1 MKIYPAIDLH
11 LGKCVRLYKGDYN
24 EVTDYGNPIE
34 VAKKFKKLGATFLH
48 IVDLD
53 GAKEGSLINVD
64 VVRRIIDEVKIDCE
78 FGGGIRSLE
87 QIKML
92 LNNNIKR
99 VIIGSKALDLD
110 FVDKAI
116 KLFGSEKIVIGLDC
130 ENFMIKTNG
139 WLEQS
144 SINALDFALK
154 LEALGVKTIIFTDI
168 SKDGMLTGPS
178 FGLYNRIMSTLPSLS
193 LIASGGV
200 SSADDLFRL
209 AQNGLYGAIVGK
221 AYYEGR
227 ITIAEMKEAE
237 CSQKG

>member
-34 VAKKFKKLGATFLH
+34 MAKKFKKLGATFLH

-168 SKDGMLTGPS
+168 SKDG
-178 FGLYNRIMSTLPSLS
+178 TLDGINDEQIKRLVETTKIDI
-193 LIASGGV
+193 IASGGAKDITDIKKAQECGCKGIILGK
-200 SSADDLFRL
+200 SIYNNNIDLK
-209 AQNGLYGAIVGK
+209 QAIEEF
-221 AYYEGR
+221 EG
-227 ITIAEMKEAE
+227 
-237 CSQKG
+237 

>member
-34 VAKKFKKLGATFLH
+34 MAKKFKKLGATFLH

-110 FVDKAI
+110 FVDKSI

-168 SKDGMLTGPS
+168 SKDG
-178 FGLYNRIMSTLPSLS
+178 TLDGINDGQIKRLVETTKIDI
-193 LIASGGV
+193 IASGGAKDI
-200 SSADDLFRL
+200 SDIKKAQECGCKGIILGKSIYNNNIDLK
-209 AQNGLYGAIVGK
+209 QAIEEF
-221 AYYEGR
+221 EG
-227 ITIAEMKEAE
+227 
-237 CSQKG
+237 

>member
-168 SKDGMLTGPS
+168 SKDG
-178 FGLYNRIMSTLPSLS
+178 TLDGINDGQIKRLVETTKIDI
-193 LIASGGV
+193 IASGGAKDI
-200 SSADDLFRL
+200 SDIKKAQECGCKGIILGKSIYNNNIDLK
-209 AQNGLYGAIVGK
+209 QAIEEF
-221 AYYEGR
+221 EG
-227 ITIAEMKEAE
+227 
-237 CSQKG
+237 

>member
-34 VAKKFKKLGATFLH
+34 VSKKFKKLGATFLH

-168 SKDGMLTGPS
+168 SKDG
-178 FGLYNRIMSTLPSLS
+178 TLDGINDEQIKRLVETTKIDI
-193 LIASGGV
+193 IASGGAKDITDIKKAQECGCKGIILGK
-200 SSADDLFRL
+200 SIYNNNIDLK
-209 AQNGLYGAIVGK
+209 QAIEEF
-221 AYYEGR
+221 EG
-227 ITIAEMKEAE
+227 
-237 CSQKG
+237 

>member
-168 SKDGMLTGPS
+168 SKDG
-178 FGLYNRIMSTLPSLS
+178 TLDGINDGQIKRLVETTKIDI
-193 LIASGGV
+193 IASGGAKDITDIKKAQECGCKGIILGK
-200 SSADDLFRL
+200 SIYNNNIDLK
-209 AQNGLYGAIVGK
+209 QAIEEF
-221 AYYEGR
+221 EG
-227 ITIAEMKEAE
+227 
-237 CSQKG
+237 

>member
-53 GAKEGSLINVD
+53 GAKDGSLINVD

-168 SKDGMLTGPS
+168 SKDG
-178 FGLYNRIMSTLPSLS
+178 TLDGINDGQIKRLVETTKIDI
-193 LIASGGV
+193 IASGGAKDITDIKKAQECGCKGIILGK
-200 SSADDLFRL
+200 SIYNNNIDLK
-209 AQNGLYGAIVGK
+209 QAIEEF
-221 AYYEGR
+221 EG
-227 ITIAEMKEAE
+227 
-237 CSQKG
+237 

>member
-92 LNNNIKR
+92 LNNKIKR

-168 SKDGMLTGPS
+168 SKDG
-178 FGLYNRIMSTLPSLS
+178 TLDGINDEQIKRLVETTKIDI
-193 LIASGGV
+193 IASGGAKDITDIKKAQECGCKGIILGK
-200 SSADDLFRL
+200 SIYNNNIDLK
-209 AQNGLYGAIVGK
+209 QAIEEF
-221 AYYEGR
+221 EG
-227 ITIAEMKEAE
+227 
-237 CSQKG
+237 

>member
-87 QIKML
+87 QIKTL

-168 SKDGMLTGPS
+168 SKDG
-178 FGLYNRIMSTLPSLS
+178 TLDGINDEQIKRLVETTKIDI
-193 LIASGGV
+193 IASGGAKDITDIKKAQKCGCKGIILGK
-200 SSADDLFRL
+200 SIYNNNIDLK
-209 AQNGLYGAIVGK
+209 QAIEEF
-221 AYYEGR
+221 EG
-227 ITIAEMKEAE
+227 
-237 CSQKG
+237 

>member
-87 QIKML
+87 QIKLL

-168 SKDGMLTGPS
+168 SKDG
-178 FGLYNRIMSTLPSLS
+178 TLDGINDGQIKRLVETTKIDI
-193 LIASGGV
+193 IASGGAKDI
-200 SSADDLFRL
+200 SDIKKAQECGCKGIILGKSIYNNNIDLK
-209 AQNGLYGAIVGK
+209 QAIEEF
-221 AYYEGR
+221 EG
-227 ITIAEMKEAE
+227 
-237 CSQKG
+237 

>member
-168 SKDGMLTGPS
+168 SKDG
-178 FGLYNRIMSTLPSLS
+178 TLDGINDGQIKRLVETTKIDI
-193 LIASGGV
+193 IASGGAKDI
-200 SSADDLFRL
+200 SDIKKAQECGCKGIILGKSIYNNNIDLK
-209 AQNGLYGAIVGK
+209 QAIEEFEV
-221 AYYEGR
+221 
-227 ITIAEMKEAE
+227 
-237 CSQKG
+237 

>member
-11 LGKCVRLYKGDYN
+11 FGKCVRLYKGDYN

-53 GAKEGSLINVD
+53 GAKDGSLINVD

-110 FVDKAI
+110 FVDNAI

-130 ENFMIKTNG
+130 ENLMIKTNG

-168 SKDGMLTGPS
+168 SKDG
-178 FGLYNRIMSTLPSLS
+178 TLDGINDEQIKRLVETTKIDI
-193 LIASGGV
+193 IASGGAKDITDIKKAQECGCKGIILGK
-200 SSADDLFRL
+200 SIYNNNIDLK
-209 AQNGLYGAIVGK
+209 QAIEEF
-221 AYYEGR
+221 EG
-227 ITIAEMKEAE
+227 
-237 CSQKG
+237 

>member
-168 SKDGMLTGPS
+168 SKDG
-178 FGLYNRIMSTLPSLS
+178 TLDGINDEQIKRLVETTKIDI
-193 LIASGGV
+193 IASGGAKDITDIKKAQECGCKGIILGK
-200 SSADDLFRL
+200 SIYNNNIDLK
-209 AQNGLYGAIVGK
+209 QAIEEF
-221 AYYEGR
+221 EG
-227 ITIAEMKEAE
+227 
-237 CSQKG
+237 

>member
-34 VAKKFKKLGATFLH
+34 MAKKFKKLGATFLH

-168 SKDGMLTGPS
+168 SKDG
-178 FGLYNRIMSTLPSLS
+178 TLDGINDGQIKRLVETTKIDI
-193 LIASGGV
+193 IASGGAKDITDIKKAQECGCKGIILGK
-200 SSADDLFRL
+200 SIYNNNIDLK
-209 AQNGLYGAIVGK
+209 QAIEEF
-221 AYYEGR
+221 EG
-227 ITIAEMKEAE
+227 
-237 CSQKG
+237 

>member
-53 GAKEGSLINVD
+53 GAKERSLINVD

-116 KLFGSEKIVIGLDC
+116 KLFGSEKIAIGLDC

-168 SKDGMLTGPS
+168 SKDG
-178 FGLYNRIMSTLPSLS
+178 TLDGINDGQIKRLVETTKIDI
-193 LIASGGV
+193 IASGGAKDI
-200 SSADDLFRL
+200 SDIKKAQECGCKGIILGKSIYNNNIDLK
-209 AQNGLYGAIVGK
+209 QAIEEF
-221 AYYEGR
+221 EG
-227 ITIAEMKEAE
+227 
-237 CSQKG
+237 

>member
-78 FGGGIRSLE
+78 FGGGIRSLK

-130 ENFMIKTNG
+130 ENLMIKTNG

-168 SKDGMLTGPS
+168 SKDG
-178 FGLYNRIMSTLPSLS
+178 TLDGINDEQIKRLVETTKIDI
-193 LIASGGV
+193 IASGGAKDITDIKKAQECGCKGIILGK
-200 SSADDLFRL
+200 SIYNNNIDLK
-209 AQNGLYGAIVGK
+209 QAIEEF
-221 AYYEGR
+221 EG
-227 ITIAEMKEAE
+227 
-237 CSQKG
+237 

>member
-168 SKDGMLTGPS
+168 SKDG
-178 FGLYNRIMSTLPSLS
+178 TLDGINDGQIKRLVETTK
-193 LIASGGV
+193 IDIIGSGGAKDI
-200 SSADDLFRL
+200 SDIKKAQECGCKGIILGKSIYNNNIDLK
-209 AQNGLYGAIVGK
+209 QAIEEF
-221 AYYEGR
+221 EG
-227 ITIAEMKEAE
+227 
-237 CSQKG
+237 

>member
-116 KLFGSEKIVIGLDC
+116 KLFGSEKIAIGLDC

-168 SKDGMLTGPS
+168 SKDG
-178 FGLYNRIMSTLPSLS
+178 TLDGINDGQIKRLVETTKIDI
-193 LIASGGV
+193 IASGGAKDI
-200 SSADDLFRL
+200 SDIKKAQECGCKGIILGKSIYNNNIDLK
-209 AQNGLYGAIVGK
+209 QAIEEF
-221 AYYEGR
+221 EG
-227 ITIAEMKEAE
+227 
-237 CSQKG
+237 

>member
-87 QIKML
+87 QNKML

-168 SKDGMLTGPS
+168 SKDG
-178 FGLYNRIMSTLPSLS
+178 TLDGINDGQIKRLVETTKIDI
-193 LIASGGV
+193 IASGGAKDI
-200 SSADDLFRL
+200 SDIKKAQECGCKGIILGKSIYNNNIDLK
-209 AQNGLYGAIVGK
+209 QAIEEF
-221 AYYEGR
+221 EG
-227 ITIAEMKEAE
+227 
-237 CSQKG
+237 

>member
-130 ENFMIKTNG
+130 ENLMIKTNG

-168 SKDGMLTGPS
+168 SKDG
-178 FGLYNRIMSTLPSLS
+178 TLDGINDEQIKRLVETTKIDI
-193 LIASGGV
+193 IASGGAKDITDIKKAQECGCKGIILGK
-200 SSADDLFRL
+200 SIYNNNIDLKQTIEEF
-209 AQNGLYGAIVGK
+209 
-221 AYYEGR
+221 EG
-227 ITIAEMKEAE
+227 
-237 CSQKG
+237 

>member
-34 VAKKFKKLGATFLH
+34 MAKKFKKLGATFLH

-168 SKDGMLTGPS
+168 SKDG
-178 FGLYNRIMSTLPSLS
+178 TLDGINDGQIKRLVETTKIDI
-193 LIASGGV
+193 IASGGAKDI
-200 SSADDLFRL
+200 SDIKKAQECGCKGIILGKSIYNNNIDLK
-209 AQNGLYGAIVGK
+209 QAIEEF
-221 AYYEGR
+221 EG
-227 ITIAEMKEAE
+227 
-237 CSQKG
+237 

>member
-168 SKDGMLTGPS
+168 SKDG
-178 FGLYNRIMSTLPSLS
+178 TLDGINDEQIKRLVETTKIDI
-193 LIASGGV
+193 IASGGAKDI
-200 SSADDLFRL
+200 SDIKKAQECGCKGIILGKSIYNNNIDLK
-209 AQNGLYGAIVGK
+209 QAIEEF
-221 AYYEGR
+221 EG
-227 ITIAEMKEAE
+227 
-237 CSQKG
+237 

>member
-130 ENFMIKTNG
+130 ENFIIKTNG

-168 SKDGMLTGPS
+168 SKDG
-178 FGLYNRIMSTLPSLS
+178 TLDGINDEQIKRLVETTKIDI
-193 LIASGGV
+193 IASGGAKDITDIKKAQECGCKGIILGK
-200 SSADDLFRL
+200 SIYNNNIDLK
-209 AQNGLYGAIVGK
+209 QAIEEF
-221 AYYEGR
+221 EG
-227 ITIAEMKEAE
+227 
-237 CSQKG
+237 